1 MAVTWRTGILSFILI
16 TYFTVTS
23 SMTLDLTELR
33 NKVSKIKMNPRGN
46 LWATGHFMGKKSIVD
61 SSLTDPAHRDLDNP
75 IRTKAVSPVHN
86 AEDMREH
93 IIQELKI
100 VLHGQQKRDLDS
112 GDNL

>member
-1 MAVTWRTGILSFILI
+1 MASVMAVACRTGVLSFILI

-61 SSLTDPAHRDLDNP
+61 SSIMDPAYRDLDNP
-75 IRTKAVSPVHN
+75 IQTN
-86 AEDMREH
+86 GEDMREH

-100 VLHGQQKRDLDS
+100 VLQGQQKRDLERKRDPA
-112 GDNL
+112 